1 MKGTALAIAIS
12 AAAAVAA
19 VAAFPPGATVIWNR
33 TESAP
38 KGIYLI
44 TKSEVKT
51 GDWAALSGESETA
64 KWIAENGYLGKDWPI
79 IKRVAASEGDEICR
93 TEEKVFINETLTA
106 IAHDADSAGGKLP
119 RWEECITLQADQV
132 FLINNH
138 PRSLDGRYF
147 GAENRKEL
155 LGRARLLFRAE

>member
-44 TKSEVKT
+44 TKSEIKT

-64 KWIAENGYLGKDWPI
+64 KWIAENGYLRTDWPI

-93 TEEKVFINETLTA
+93 TEEEVFINKTLTA
-106 IAHDADSAGGKLP
+106 IALDADSARKKLP
-119 RWEECITLQADQV
+119 RWKGCITLQADQV
-132 FLINNH
+132 FLLNNH

-147 GAENRKEL
+147 GAENRKDL
-155 LGRARLLFRAE
+155 LGRARLLFRVD

>member
-44 TKSEVKT
+44 TKSEIKT

-64 KWIAENGYLGKDWPI
+64 KWIAENGYLRTDWPI

-93 TEEKVFINETLTA
+93 TEEEVFINKTLIA
-106 IAHDADSAGGKLP
+106 ISVDSGSARKKLP
-119 RWEECITLQADQV
+119 RWKGCITLQADQV
-132 FLINNH
+132 FLLNNH

-147 GAENRKEL
+147 GAENRKDL
-155 LGRARLLFRAE
+155 LGRARLLFRVD

>member
-44 TKSEVKT
+44 TKSEIKT

-64 KWIAENGYLGKDWPI
+64 KWIAENGYLRTDWPI

-93 TEEKVFINETLTA
+93 TEEEVFINKTLTA
-106 IAHDADSAGGKLP
+106 IALDADSAREKLP
-119 RWEECITLQADQV
+119 RWKGCITLQADQV
-132 FLINNH
+132 FLLNNH

-147 GAENRKEL
+147 GAENRKDL
-155 LGRARLLFRAE
+155 LGRARLLFRVD

>member
-1 MKGTALAIAIS
+1 VKGTTLAIAIS
-12 AAAAVAA
+12 AAAAMAA
-19 VAAFPPGATVIWNR
+19 AAAFPPGATVIWNR

-44 TKSEVKT
+44 TRSEVKA
-51 GDWAALSGESETA
+51 GDWAALSGESATA
-64 KWIAENGYLGKDWPI
+64 KWIAENGYLGEGWPI

-93 TEEKVFINETLTA
+93 TEEKVFINKSLTA
-106 IAHDADSAGGKLP
+106 IALGADSAGEKLP

-132 FLINNH
+132 FLLNNH

-147 GAENRKEL
+147 GAENRKNL
-155 LGRARLLFRAE
+155 LGRARLLFRLD